1 MTDLPTGMVDTL
13 APTPRER
20 TPFELSL
27 LDFVL
32 GTGPIDPALL
42 ARIQDPG
49 FVEAAAKATALQRER
64 DWPALGRYRGEN
76 AAPAAPPR
84 AVFIG
89 DSITELWPFASP
101 ELFADGIIGRGISGQ
116 TAPQILLRFHA
127 DVVAQHPAAVH
138 ILCGTN
144 DIAGNTGPTTPEDY
158 RRHILAMLD
167 IAQANGLRVLL
178 GSIPPAG
185 YFLWQPAVKPAQRIL
200 ELNDWLRETAAAR
213 DAGFVDYHQVLA
225 TPDGAMQP
233 HFTNDGV
240 HPNAAG
246 YAAMTPLALAA
257 IEGLGGYRAGQSDD
271 RPWGSW
277 SVIATGPRFA
287 AKRITVKPGA
297 SLSLQRH
304 RWRDEHWIVVQGS
317 AEITLGEATR
327 SLAENGAIFI
337 PAGTAH
343 RLANRG
349 PGDLVILEIQYGD
362 RLEEADIER
371 LEDIYGRS

>member
-1 MTDLPTGMVDTL
+1 MTESPIGMVDTL
-13 APTPRER
+13 APAPRQR
-20 TPFELSL
+20 TPFEMSL

-42 ARIQDPG
+42 QRIQDPE
-49 FVEAAAKATALQRER
+49 FVAAAAKATALQREQ

-76 AAPAAPPR
+76 ALQATPPR
-84 AVFIG
+84 IVFIG
-89 DSITELWPFASP
+89 DSITELWPFAAP
-101 ELFADGIIGRGISGQ
+101 ALFADRVLGRGISGQ

-127 DVVAQHPAAVH
+127 DVVALRPASVH

-144 DIAGNTGPTTPEDY
+144 DIAGNTGPTIPADY
-158 RRHILAMLD
+158 QRHILAMLD

-185 YFLWQPAVKPAQRIL
+185 FFLWQPAVKPAPRIL
-200 ELNDWLRETAAAR
+200 ELNRWLRETAAAR
-213 DAGFVDYHQVLA
+213 GAGFVDYHQALA

-257 IEGLGGYRAGQSDD
+257 IEGLDGYRVGQSDK

-277 SVIATGPRFA
+277 SVIAKGARFA

-304 RWRDEHWIVVQGS
+304 RWRDEHWIVVQGT
-317 AEITLGEATR
+317 AEITLGDETR
-327 SLAENGAIFI
+327 SLAENGAVFI

-343 RLANRG
+343 RLANKG
-349 PGDLVILEIQYGD
+349 PGELVILETQYGE
-362 RLEEADIER
+362 RLEEEDIER
-371 LEDIYGRS
+371 LEDAYGRS